1 MALHQNISHNLYK
14 HKQAH
19 HEFAQQLLHHIYH
32 MYQDVLKIAKR
43 EKHPKEWYEYRELL
57 EDIAEME
64 EKCKNLKEEMDS
76 FKHRI

>member
-1 MALHQNISHNLYK
+1 MISSWALYYMMQSDYAQYK
-14 HKQAH
+14 M
-19 HEFAQQLLHHIYH
+19 HIYH

-43 EKHPKEWYEYRELL
+43 EKYPKEWYKYRELL